1 MLLLAADTSG
11 KFGSIAL
18 AQCETEGDC
27 KVLEVTPLE
36 GGTFSAQFI
45 PQAAALLQ
53 KNGFALN
60 DLTGF
65 AVVTGP
71 GSFTGLRIGLAAIKA
86 LAEITKKPIAA
97 VSLLEAVAIAAN
109 AKGMVR
115 ALLDAGRG
123 DIYVGAYEFDEVLDA
138 LPSKIIECLYTRSEF
153 VAEAGGVIV
162 TPDKSVADFLRASNI
177 AVQEIAPLRA
187 DAIAQIG
194 WEKIQA
200 GVLSWPDDLDANYI
214 RRTDAEIMAKI
225 NT

>member
-18 AQCETEGDC
+18 AKCEADGTC

-53 KNGFALN
+53 KSSFVLK
-60 DLTGF
+60 DLGGF
-65 AVVTGP
+65 AVISGP

-86 LAEITKKPIAA
+86 LAEITQKPIAD
-97 VSLLEAVAIAAN
+97 VSLLEAVAIAGA
-109 AKGMVR
+109 AKEKVT

-123 DIYVGAYEFDEVLDA
+123 DVYVGVYEFSKSENDLPTRISEYLCSRNEFATEV
-138 LPSKIIECLYTRSEF
+138 S
-153 VAEAGGVIV
+153 VVVV

-177 AVQEIAPLRA
+177 AVKEIAPLRA
-187 DAIAQIG
+187 DAIAKIG
-194 WEKIQA
+194 WKKMQA
-200 GVLSWPDDLDANYI
+200 GILSQPDVLDANYI

-225 NT
+225 NS